1 MLLRL
6 LLAVHKPGLRRQLQK
21 ALVLPDVM
29 VQVVNLQSRLWERLA
44 GFSADGLIIDRA
56 LIPEPAAQSMA
67 FLRQLPDTPAVIVLS
82 EREDAQERAGLLAMG
97 CEAVLNSAL
106 PVETLRDTLLA
117 ILGRMRLRTVEGL
130 ATQRGLVTQARLS
143 DFISRSAA
151 MQAFM
156 SVVLRVADS
165 DASLLIQGETGVGK
179 ERLARAIHAEGAR
192 SGGPFIAVNC
202 GALPE
207 SLLESELFGHE
218 QGAFTGAMRAR
229 RGCFELAHR
238 GTIFLD
244 EISEMPLHLQVKL
257 LRVLQEYE
265 IQPIGAEKTI
275 KVSVRVMASTNRN
288 LEEEVKQGRF
298 RKDLYYRLGVVSLT
312 IPPLRERRED
322 IPTLVDSYI
331 AYLRTRIGAGAYA
344 IEPEAMKALCEYA
357 WPGNV
362 RELVNVIE
370 RAMLLCNRAAITVS
384 DLPESVHGKG
394 GSVSQEPLLSAADPS
409 RGDGPAM
416 LYERPWHEVRRA
428 VLDRLERDYLA
439 HLLKSTRGRIA
450 EAARKA
456 GMGPRSLFDKIRKHG
471 LRKEDFKR

>member
-6 LLAVHKPGLRRQLQK
+6 LLAVHKPALRHQLQK

-29 VQVVNLQSRLWERLA
+29 VQVVNLKPRLWERLA
-44 GFSADGLIIDRA
+44 GFNADGLIIDKA
-56 LIPEPAAQSMA
+56 LIPEPAVPSMA
-67 FLRQLPDTPAVIVLS
+67 FLRQLPDSPAVIALS
-82 EREDAQERAGLLAMG
+82 EREDAEERAGLLAMG

-106 PVETLRDTLLA
+106 PPETLRDTLLA
-117 ILGRMRLRTVEGL
+117 ILGRMRSRTVEGL
-130 ATQRGLVTQARLS
+130 TQRGLTTQARLS
-143 DFISRSAA
+143 DFVSRSPA

-244 EISEMPLHLQVKL
+244 EISEMPFHLQVKL

-265 IQPIGAEKTI
+265 IQPVGAEKAI

-344 IEPEAMKALCEYA
+344 IEPEAMKALCEYS

-384 DLPESVHGKG
+384 DLPESVRGKG
-394 GSVSQEPLLSAADPS
+394 VTLAQESLFRCSSLSEGNSDAE
-409 RGDGPAM
+409 
-416 LYERPWHEVRRA
+416 LYERPWQDVRRV
-428 VLDRLERDYLA
+428 VLERLEREYLVR
-439 HLLKSTRGRIA
+439 LLESTRGRVS
-450 EAARKA
+450 ETARRA
-456 GMGPRSLFDKIRKHG
+456 GIGPRSLFDKMRRHG
-471 LRKEDFKR
+471 LRKEDFKK